1 MADKRNSSYEN
12 CINQLYARY
21 NGRGVSVNAANERK
35 ARELSAPNAYL
46 VARMNGNTV
55 SDKYKNGDFN
65 GQKYMTTGDFLKY
78 YNSHK
83 TPVTPT
89 PVRRPAPITKE
100 FASPKVNPVARQEKR
115 VETLEPRAPRANVA
129 ARPIK
134 KIDPKADTIV
144 MPAAKSKKKTKARIV
159 RLFEKWFPAEK
170 SNEKTVEYKKN
181 VPVAAIGMMIAA
193 SVAMTLI
200 VSTTVMVSDARTQ
213 LSDTKYEISRLQKQ
227 EATLE
232 EELVKRD
239 DLDMINEYAQ
249 NELGMIRKDYVSSS
263 YMNISEDDSV
273 NGSSEKS
280 GDELAT
286 LLSAM
291 FGN

>member
-1 MADKRNSSYEN
+1 MADKRNTGYDN
-12 CINQLYARY
+12 CMNQLHARY
-21 NGRGVSVNAANERK
+21 DGRGVSVNIANERY
-35 ARELSAPNAYL
+35 RRDLSTPNAYL
-46 VARMNGNTV
+46 AARRDQAGV
-55 SDKYKNGDFN
+55 SDKYKNGEFN

-89 PVRRPAPITKE
+89 PIRRPAPVTKE
-100 FASPKVNPVARQEKR
+100 FASPKPSAERRPERR
-115 VETLEPRAPRANVA
+115 VGTRPEPNVSA

-134 KIDPKADTIV
+134 KYDPKADTII
-144 MPAAKSKKKTKARIV
+144 MPAVGRKKKIKNRIV
-159 RLFEKWFPAEK
+159 RLFEKWFPAER
-170 SNEKTVEYKKN
+170 SGEKCAEEKKN
-181 VPVAAIGMMIAA
+181 VPVASIALMISV

-200 VSTTVMVSDARTQ
+200 VSTTVMVSNARTE
-213 LSDTKYEISRLQKQ
+213 LSDTKYQIRQLQKE
-227 EATLE
+227 EAVLE

-239 DLDMINEYAQ
+239 DLEMINEYAQ
-249 NELGMIRKDYVSSS
+249 NKLGMIRKEFVSSS
-263 YMNISEDDSV
+263 YMDISEGDSV
-273 NGSSEKS
+273 NSEIEDG

>member
-1 MADKRNSSYEN
+1 MAQTKNTGYDN
-12 CINQLYARY
+12 CMTQLHARY
-21 NGRGVSVNAANERK
+21 DGRGVSVNAAAER
-35 ARELSAPNAYL
+35 RRLESSAPNAYL
-46 VARMNGNTV
+46 VSRRDKGGVA
-55 SDKYKNGDFN
+55 DKYKNGEFN

-89 PVRRPAPITKE
+89 PVRRPAPVTKE
-100 FASPKVNPVARQEKR
+100 FASPKTSSAQNPERRAMPRP
-115 VETLEPRAPRANVA
+115 EPNVSA

-134 KIDPKADTIV
+134 RFDPKADTIV
-144 MPAAKSKKKTKARIV
+144 MPAIGNKKKIKNKIV
-159 RLFEKWFPAEK
+159 TLFEKWFPAER
-170 SNEKTVEYKKN
+170 SGEKRTEEKKKL
-181 VPVAAIGMMIAA
+181 PVASIALIVSA

-200 VSTTVMVSDARTQ
+200 VSTTVMVSDARTE
-213 LSDTKYEISRLQKQ
+213 LSDTKHEIAVLEKQ
-227 EATLE
+227 RDALE

-239 DLDMINEYAQ
+239 DLEMINEYAQ
-249 NELGMIRKDYVSSS
+249 NKLGMIRKEFVSSS
-263 YMNISEDDSV
+263 YMDISEGDSV
-273 NGSSEKS
+273 NSEIEDG